1 MCRLTCGSSAVRL
14 LELWVRILHSLKS
27 IRRNNL
33 YFQNINLQPG
43 TELREMWSNFPDPVG
58 FKVYLFNVTN
68 PTEIQK
74 GEKPALREVGPYVY
88 E

>member
-1 MCRLTCGSSAVRL
+1 MYSGT
-14 LELWVRILHSLKS
+14 IT
-27 IRRNNL
+27 

-74 GEKPALREVGPYVY
+74 GEKPVLREVGPYIY

>member
-1 MCRLTCGSSAVRL
+1 MLCIDGTNT
-14 LELWVRILHSLKS
+14 IN
-27 IRRNNL
+27 NNL
-33 YFQNINLQPG
+33 NFQNINLQPG

>member
-1 MCRLTCGSSAVRL
+1 MLSFELSSIFHVKLIFNVFR
-14 LELWVRILHSLKS
+14 H
-27 IRRNNL
+27 NNL

-74 GEKPALREVGPYVY
+74 GAKPALKEVGPYVY